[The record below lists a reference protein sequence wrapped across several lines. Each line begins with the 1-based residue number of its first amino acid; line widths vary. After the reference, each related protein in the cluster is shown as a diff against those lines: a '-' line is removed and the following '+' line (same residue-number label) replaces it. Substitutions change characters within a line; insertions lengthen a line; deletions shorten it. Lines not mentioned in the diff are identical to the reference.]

1 MTAEPTELL
10 APRRAPAPPAAP
22 ARAAHLAWQ
31 RTDTVGTELVFP
43 SRTSAEGAAV
53 IAGPVA
59 YGSQW
64 RADFD
69 GTGTVHRLTV
79 TCRGA
84 EWSRTLHLSRE
95 DGEWSCRTEETGT
108 FRAYGRGGQA
118 PPGIDDPLRLEDAAV
133 VRLGDSPASLGWA
146 LRRLGLTPASGPV
159 TVPTVRVLV
168 PSLAVLPGVSTF
180 LMLGTHRLRVTG
192 DDPACSY
199 ELDDAGV
206 VTYQPGRYRLVH

>member
-1 MTAEPTELL
+1 MTAGPAELL
-10 APRRAPAPPAAP
+10 APRKAPAPPAPPAP
-22 ARAAHLAWQ
+22 AAHLAWQ

-43 SRTSAEGAAV
+43 SRASAEGTAV

-59 YGSQW
+59 YASQW
-64 RADFD
+64 HADFD
-69 GTGTVHRLTV
+69 GTGAVRRLTV

-84 EWSRTLHLSRE
+84 QWARTLDLSRE
-95 DGEWSCRTEETGT
+95 DDEWSCRTEETGDL
-108 FRAYGRGGQA
+108 AAHGRGGQP
-118 PPGIDDPLRLEDAAV
+118 PPGIDDPLRLADAAV

-168 PSLAVLPGVSTF
+168 PSLAVLPGVSTYQ
-180 LMLGTHRLRVTG
+180 MLGPHRLRVTG
-192 DDPACSY
+192 DDPACTY
-199 ELDDAGV
+199 EVDDAGV

>member
-1 MTAEPTELL
+1 MTAESTDLL
-10 APRRAPAPPAAP
+10 VPRATTPPAAP
-22 ARAAHLAWQ
+22 ARSAHLAWQ

-43 SRTSAEGAAV
+43 SRTSAEGTAV

-84 EWSRTLHLSRE
+84 EWSRTLHLARE
-95 DGEWSCRTEETGT
+95 DSEWSCRAEETGK
-108 FRAYGRGGQA
+108 FHAYGRGGQA

-180 LMLGTHRLRVTG
+180 QMLGTHRLRVTG
-192 DDPACSY
+192 DDPACIY